1 MTEMLMST
9 SESAAPHTV
18 TRAATREAIHAAVK
32 ASMYA
37 NERATETGVSNG
49 AEQADPAR
57 GNFLGSTVQRLAAAI
72 ITYLLVCFFAAPAK
86 AELEI
91 ITLRYRSAEQI
102 IPMLQP
108 MVEPGGAL
116 TGMQNQL
123 VIRASQRNI
132 DDLRRILA
140 TLDAMPR
147 QLRISVRQGADL
159 AASDR
164 GGSISGSVGSGG
176 GNVQARII
184 DSSSASNSGVTQTL
198 QVLEG
203 NVAVIQAG
211 QSQPVANRAVTR
223 TPSGA
228 LVVTDTTSYRDV
240 TTGFSVLP
248 RVSGDRVTL
257 EINPQRDTVNAN
269 AGPGGTVN
277 IQRASSIVSGRLGDW
292 IELGGI
298 SQSETRSGSG
308 ILSSSSAS
316 RSDNRSIWVKV
327 EELR

>member
-1 MTEMLMST
+1 MTEMLISS

-32 ASMYA
+32 AS
-37 NERATETGVSNG
+37 RAAHVRVTEHAIAPG
-49 AEQADPAR
+49 AVQEDPAR
-57 GNFLGSTVQRLAAAI
+57 GNFLGSTVQRLAVAI
-72 ITYLLVCFFAAPAK
+72 ITYVLVCFFAAPAK

-147 QLRISVRQGADL
+147 QLRISVRQGADI

-164 GGSISGSVGSGG
+164 GGSISGTVGTGG
-176 GNVQARII
+176 SNVQARIV

-228 LVVTDTTSYRDV
+228 LVVTDSTSYRDV

-257 EINPQRDTVNAN
+257 EINPQRDTP
-269 AGPGGTVN
+269 GPGGTVN

>member
-1 MTEMLMST
+1 MTEMLISS

-32 ASMYA
+32 ASRHA
-37 NERATETGVSNG
+37 HARVDAHATEPG
-49 AEQADPAR
+49 AADGAVQADAER

-164 GGSISGSVGSGG
+164 GGSISGTVGSGG
-176 GNVQARII
+176 SNVQARIV

-223 TPSGA
+223 TPLGA

-257 EINPQRDTVNAN
+257 EINPQRDTP
-269 AGPGGTVN
+269 GPGGTVN